1 MFIKVYY
8 TDPRTDRAYSW
19 DCTGLTDGLT
29 IAERFRREGMTFV
42 TMVCENPDS
51 IGRPGVDSVRDGVL
65 PNGSAYTW
73 KKRRP

>member
-8 TDPRTDRAYSW
+8 TDPKTDRAYSW

-42 TMVCENPDS
+42 TMVSHDPNRVGVD
-51 IGRPGVDSVRDGVL
+51 GVDSVEDGVL
-65 PNGSAYTW
+65 PDGSAYTW